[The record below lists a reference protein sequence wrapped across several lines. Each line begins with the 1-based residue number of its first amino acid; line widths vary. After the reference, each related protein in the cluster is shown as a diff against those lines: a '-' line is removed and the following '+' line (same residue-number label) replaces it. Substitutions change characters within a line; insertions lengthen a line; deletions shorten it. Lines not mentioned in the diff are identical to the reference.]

1 MKNRSQIVV
10 FQNVSSNWFHLYQ
23 GVPQGTILGLL
34 LFNLYVNSMIN
45 TTIKPC
51 ELVQYADD
59 TFLFV
64 ANENI
69 EEAIRHL
76 ELNISKMVLIFQCHR
91 LNLNKTKTDFIIFC
105 KKAQSSLTKTL
116 TLQVDDHLIEP
127 SSCVKYLGVH
137 LDQSLTFEVE
147 IKKFLKKMACGIE
160 TLYTVKPFLPEEFC
174 LKLLNALVLSQI
186 EHPAILLNAILQNL
200 ITSLE
205 KQLSWA
211 VKACQP
217 KQI

>member
-1 MKNRSQIVV
+1 MIESYLKNRSQKVV
-10 FQNVSSNWFHLYQ
+10 LQNVSSNWIHLYQ
-23 GVPQGTILGLL
+23 GVLHGNILGPL

-45 TTIKPC
+45 TIIKPC

-69 EEAIRHL
+69 EAAIRHL
-76 ELNISKMVLIFQCHR
+76 ELNISKMVHFFQCHR

-105 KKAQSSLTKTL
+105 KKAKSSITKTL
-116 TLQVDDHLIEP
+116 RLRVDDHLIEP

-147 IKKFLKKMACGIE
+147 IKNTLKKMACGIK
-160 TLYTVKPFLPEEFC
+160 TLYTVMSFLPEEFC

-186 EHPAILLNAILQNL
+186 QHTAILLNGI
-200 ITSLE
+200 
-205 KQLSWA
+205 
-211 VKACQP
+211 
-217 KQI
+217 